1 MKLTVYASSYA
12 PCGCRVQI
20 VVTPTSMFSIMEAC
34 DQHQPHTMEDL
45 YDLHETQVEVA
56 DAGFEHLL
64 LCN

>member
-20 VVTPTSMFSIMEAC
+20 VVTPTSMFSIMEPCEA
-34 DQHQPHTMEDL
+34 HHPKSFEDL
-45 YDLHETQVEVA
+45 YELNAVQLEVA